1 MRKFIIDTDTGSD
14 DAIAIIMALL
24 STEVEVVGI
33 TTVCGNAPLE
43 CSTKN
48 ALMTVEVCGKQVPV
62 YEGLSKPILR
72 EPVTAVNV
80 HGNDGMG
87 DLDLIHPSASPQSQ
101 HAVDFILDAIAS
113 NPDEIEIVAIGP
125 VCNLAAA
132 IIKDAATMKR
142 VKRIWSMGTSGY
154 GAGNTTPVAEFNVYA
169 DAESYSILLQSGIP
183 MTIIGFDLCLGP
195 AALNRTDIETW
206 RLHSSI
212 SRFAIECNTELLNYN
227 LRRSS
232 EYIID
237 LPDAVAM
244 GVALWDEIVLDC
256 IDVYAY
262 CCTTEPHTY
271 GQVILYNKNDVLAIE
286 QTIPPDNATVIRS
299 IDHALFKQRMSAL
312 ICQ

>member
-237 LPDAVAM
+237 RPDAVAM

>member
-14 DAIAIIMALL
+14 DAVALIMALL
-24 STEVEVVGI
+24 SSEVEVVGI

-48 ALMTVEVCGKQVPV
+48 ALMTVEVCGTQVPV
-62 YEGLSKPILR
+62 YEGLAKPILR
-72 EPVTAVNV
+72 EPVTTVNV

-87 DLDLIHPSASPQSQ
+87 DLDLIHPSARAQSQ

-113 NPDEIEIVAIGP
+113 NPGEIEIVAIGP

-132 IIKDAATMKR
+132 IIKDAATMKH
-142 VKRIWSMGTSGY
+142 VKRIWSMGTSGF

-183 MTIIGFDLCLGP
+183 ITIIGFDLCLGP

-227 LRRSS
+227 LKRSG

-244 GVALWDEIVLDC
+244 GAALWDDIVLDRV
-256 IDVYAY
+256 DVYAY

-271 GQVILYNKNDVLAIE
+271 GQVILYDRNDVLAIE